1 MKKYL
6 ILYGVK
12 MNRTEY
18 GYVLEME
25 AKNAKEACA
34 KTKEYVFATTGRNA
48 FGPVV
53 CKPEEIGRYIKGLP
67 PHK

>member
-34 KTKEYVFATTGRNA
+34 KVKEYVFAATGRNA
-48 FGPVV
+48 FCPTVFDPAKDNG
-53 CKPEEIGRYIKGLP
+53 YIKGLP